1 MGEKIAFG
9 FIGILV
15 LTAIGLCFFINLY
28 LGFFVLVFSA
38 GIFWWIYRVR
48 KRRIDRAMAYL
59 AQQTGLSFNKNFFK
73 YGTVTGNYKG
83 FEVEIG
89 VYSDLNAFGG
99 IGILMASLTG
109 EGVLA
114 ALEIRNFTGIKIKL
128 PSEIQEKRLISE
140 DFPLIITNKDELYL
154 MLPYVSSNEREIKRH
169 LDSLC
174 ETASH
179 ITNSGFPSQ
188 R

>member
-1 MGEKIAFG
+1 LAEKIAIG
-9 FIGILV
+9 FLGLLL
-15 LTAIGLCFFINLY
+15 LTTVGLCFWIDLY
-28 LGFFVLVFSA
+28 LGLFVLIFSL
-38 GIFWWIYRVR
+38 GVLWFIYRVR
-48 KRRIDRAMAYL
+48 KRKIDLAMAHL
-59 AQQTGLSFNKNFFK
+59 AQETGLSFNKSFFK

-83 FEVEIG
+83 FDVEIG

-140 DFPLIITNKDELYL
+140 DFPVVIARKNELCL
-154 MLPYVSSNEREIKRH
+154 MFPYVSSDKKEIKRH

-174 ETASH
+174 ETALH

-188 R
+188 Q